1 MRKFLSELA
10 SFLLA
15 LSLALF
21 IWIVAEREENP
32 VVRGVFPHRI
42 PLEVVN
48 LSPNLVIAGN
58 LPREVELTVM
68 APSTKWDT
76 LTPGDFRAW
85 VDLKDRGPG
94 YYELDVMARC
104 SVRGVRILETRPE
117 KVAVKVEEKA
127 EREMAVK
134 VKVTDSPPLG
144 YYISSTPSAEPATV
158 KIYGP
163 KSLVEKA
170 VDVVAEV
177 AIGGSK
183 ESFSR
188 KLSLKV
194 LDVNGDEI
202 PEVKTEPAVV
212 LVTVNIV
219 QRAGFKDVSVLI
231 KLEGQPAAGYRISNV
246 SVTPSVV
253 TIIGSPTI
261 IDKLPGYVET
271 EPVDIKGARE
281 SISRQVK
288 LNLPQGVSVL
298 GEPTVL
304 AQVEIKPIEGGI
316 TLEKAVTI
324 QGLQPGYRASV
335 APETVRVIL
344 AGPLP
349 VLAELKPEDVT
360 ITVNL
365 LGLGPGTYK
374 LRPVA
379 SVPENIRV
387 ESIIPETLEV
397 VISLQPRS
405 TSP

>member
-1 MRKFLSELA
+1 MKKFLNELG
-10 SFLLA
+10 SFILA
-15 LSLALF
+15 LALALF

-32 VVRGVFPHRI
+32 TVKGTFPYKI

-48 LSPNLVIAGN
+48 LSPNLVTVGS
-58 LPREVELTVM
+58 LPGEVELTVM

-85 VDLKDRGPG
+85 VDLKDKGPG

-104 SVRGVRILETRPE
+104 SVRGVRILETRPD
-117 KVAVKVEEKA
+117 KVAVRIEEKA
-127 EREMAVK
+127 EREMAVR
-134 VKVTDSPPLG
+134 VKVVDSPPLG
-144 YYISSTPSAEPATV
+144 YYISGTPSVEPATV
-158 KIYGP
+158 RLYGP
-163 KSLVEKA
+163 KSLVEK
-170 VDVVAEV
+170 VAEV
-177 AIGGSK
+177 LAEVSTGESK

-188 KLSLKV
+188 KLRLRAV
-194 LDVNGDEI
+194 DANGDEV
-202 PEVKTEPAVV
+202 PEVRAEPATV

-231 KLEGQPAAGYRISNV
+231 KLDGQPATGYRISNV

-253 TIIGSPTI
+253 TVVGSPSVI
-261 IDKLPGYVET
+261 EKLPGYVET
-271 EPVDIKGARE
+271 EPVDIKGAKE

-288 LNLPQGVSVL
+288 LNLPQGVSVM

-316 TLEKAVTI
+316 TLEKAVTV

-335 APETVRVIL
+335 APENVRVIL

-349 VLAELKPEDVT
+349 VLTALKPEDVS
-360 ITVNL
+360 ITLNL
-365 LGLGPGTYK
+365 IGLGPGTYK

-379 SVPENIRV
+379 SVPEGVRV

-397 VISLQPRS
+397 VISFQPRS
-405 TSP
+405 SSP